1 MSYPTPDVL
10 VGVDPAT
17 MTLWLQKAQLA
28 YGNLMAGGQVESVS
42 YAQAD
47 GSRSVTYTRANM
59 GQLTQWIAMLQ
70 RALGL
75 PVRGR
80 RPIVPYFR

>member
-1 MSYPTPDVL
+1 MSYPTPDWL
-10 VGVDPAT
+10 VGVDQAT
-17 MTLWLQKAQLA
+17 MQLWLKTAQTA
-28 YGNLMAGGQVESVS
+28 YANLGFGSQVESVT

-47 GSRSVTYTRANM
+47 GSRSVNYTRGNIDRLRVM
-59 GQLTQWIAMLQ
+59 ISELQ

-80 RPIVPYFR
+80 HPIVPYYR

>member
-10 VGVDPAT
+10 VGVDQAT
-17 MTLWLQKAQLA
+17 MQLWLTAAQRA
-28 YGNLMAGGQVESVS
+28 YGNLMIGGQVESVS

-47 GSRSVTYTRANM
+47 GSRSVNYTRANM
-59 GQLTQWIAMLQ
+59 PQLSQWIAMLQ

-80 RPIVPYFR
+80 HPIVPYYR